1 MINVQRWTEW
11 REFGADDCEAELIG
25 TACLEFRE
33 LVYFMRKDFPFSS
46 DPDFSTLHDGGG
58 TDYETGDEVRECVA
72 LDPNSPDRVRKYWAL
87 AVRIACPRL
96 I

>member
-11 REFGADDCEAELIG
+11 REFDSGEWESEFIG

-33 LVYFMRKDFPFSS
+33 LVALIRREFAFSS
-46 DPDFSTLHDGGG
+46 DPDFLILHDGGG
-58 TDYETGDEVRECVA
+58 TDYETGDEVRECVWM
-72 LDPNSPDRVRKYWAL
+72 DPNSPDRVRKYWAL
-87 AVRIACPRL
+87 AVRVARPRL